1 LLDKRRL
8 GNSELYP
15 SVIGFG
21 AWAAGK
27 TGWED
32 VDDNEMEATIRHAYE
47 QGITFYDT
55 APAYGLGYSEKML
68 GKVLKPVREH
78 VIIATKAGL
87 VWDEQGQFSINV
99 TKANIIREVEE
110 SLRRLNTDYI
120 DLYQIHFP
128 DASGKTAIEE
138 TFETLNQLVDEG
150 KIRNIGVSNFNVQQ
164 LVAAQTVSQIVSL
177 QLPYNLFQRD
187 VEHAA
192 LPYAKQQN
200 IGFIPYSPL
209 AQGLLTGKF
218 NYLTRLPKTDV
229 RAQLNPLFSEKQFIK
244 NIVIIETFTGIA
256 RAIGKPLSQVAINWL
271 LYRNEITSVI
281 AGAKTIKQLEENTA
295 ATKWRLS
302 REDYEQIGR
311 LFETDSSYVI

>member
-1 LLDKRRL
+1 LDKRKL

-27 TGWED
+27 AGWGE
-32 VDDNEMEATIRHAYE
+32 VDENEIEAAIRRAYE

-55 APAYGLGYSEKML
+55 APYYGLGHSEKVL
-68 GKVLKPVREH
+68 GKVLQPVREH

-87 VWDEQGQFSINV
+87 IWNDQGQFSINV
-99 TKANIIREVEE
+99 SKANIIREVEE

-120 DLYQIHFP
+120 DLYQVHFP
-128 DASGKTAIEE
+128 DPSGKIPIEE

-164 LVAAQTVSQIVSL
+164 LVAAQSVSNIVSL

-192 LPYAKQQN
+192 LPYAKQQK

-229 RAQLNPLFSEKQFIK
+229 RAQLNPLFSDKQFIK

-256 RAIGKPLSQVAINWL
+256 RAIEKPLSQVAINWL
-271 LYRNEITSVI
+271 LYKQEITSVI
-281 AGAKTIKQLEENTA
+281 AGAKTVKQLEENTA

-302 REDYEQIGR
+302 REDYEQISR

>member
-1 LLDKRRL
+1 MEKRRL
-8 GNSELYP
+8 GNSELFP

-27 TGWED
+27 VGWGE
-32 VDDNEMEATIRHAYE
+32 VDDDEVEGAIRRAYE
-47 QGITFYDT
+47 LGITFYDT
-55 APAYGLGYSEKML
+55 APVYGLGHSEQVL

-87 VWDEQGQFSINV
+87 VWNEQGQFSVDV
-99 TKANIIREVEE
+99 TKENIVREVES

-120 DLYQIHFP
+120 DLYQIHLSDP
-128 DASGKTAIEE
+128 SGKTPVEE
-138 TFETLNQLVDEG
+138 TFETLNRLVEEG
-150 KIRNIGVSNFNVQQ
+150 KIHYIGVSNFNVQQ
-164 LVAAQTVSQIVSL
+164 LVAAQSVSNIVSL
-177 QLPYNLFQRD
+177 QLPYNLFQRN

-192 LPYAKQQN
+192 LPYAKQRN
-200 IGFIPYSPL
+200 VGFIPYSPL

-218 NYLTRLPKTDV
+218 NYLTRMPKSDI

-256 RAIGKPLSQVAINWL
+256 RSIGKPLSQVAINWL
-271 LYRNEITSVI
+271 LYRKEISSVI
-281 AGAKTIKQLEENTA
+281 AGAKTIKQVEENA
-295 ATKWRLS
+295 AAAKWSLS

-311 LFETDSSYVI
+311 LFESDSSYVI

>member
-1 LLDKRRL
+1 MDKRKL
-8 GNSELYP
+8 GNSELDP
-15 SVIGFG
+15 SIIGFG
-21 AWAAGK
+21 SWAVGK
-27 TGWED
+27 TGWGD
-32 VDDNEMEATIRHAYE
+32 VDDNEIEKTIRRAYE
-47 QGITFYDT
+47 LGVTFYDT
-55 APAYGLGYSEKML
+55 APAYGLGYSEQVL
-68 GKVLKPVREH
+68 GRVLKPVREH

-87 VWDEQGQFSINV
+87 VWNDQGQFSINV
-99 TKANIIREVEE
+99 TKSNIVREVEE
-110 SLRRLNTDYI
+110 SLRRLNTEYI
-120 DLYQIHFP
+120 DLYQIQFP
-128 DASGKTAIEE
+128 DPSGKTPIEE
-138 TFETLNQLVDEG
+138 TFETLNQLVEEG

-164 LVAAQTVSQIVSL
+164 LVAAQSVSNIVSL

-200 IGFIPYSPL
+200 IGFIPYSPI

-229 RAQLNPLFSEKQFIK
+229 RAQLNPLFSDKQFTK

-256 RAIGKPLSQVAINWL
+256 RTIGKPLSQVAINWL
-271 LYRNEITSVI
+271 LFRNEISTVI
-281 AGAKTIKQLEENTA
+281 VGAKTVKQLEENAA

-302 REDYEQIGR
+302 REDYEQIGH

>member
-1 LLDKRRL
+1 MDKRKL

-15 SVIGFG
+15 SIIGFG

-27 TGWED
+27 AGWGE
-32 VDDNEMEATIRHAYE
+32 VDDNEIEAVIRRAYE

-55 APAYGLGYSEKML
+55 APSYGLGHSEKVL
-68 GKVLKPVREH
+68 GKVLQPVREH

-87 VWDEQGQFSINV
+87 IWNDQGQFSINV
-99 TKANIIREVEE
+99 SKANIIREVEE

-120 DLYQIHFP
+120 DLYQVHFP
-128 DASGKTAIEE
+128 DPSGKTPIEE
-138 TFETLNQLVDEG
+138 TFETLNQLVVEG

-164 LVAAQTVSQIVSL
+164 LVAAQSVSNIVSL

-192 LPYAKQQN
+192 LPYAKQQK

-229 RAQLNPLFSEKQFIK
+229 RAQLNPLFSDKQFIK

-256 RAIGKPLSQVAINWL
+256 RAIEKPLSQVAINWL
-271 LYRNEITSVI
+271 VYKQEITSVI
-281 AGAKTIKQLEENTA
+281 AGAKTVKQLEENTA

-302 REDYEQIGR
+302 REDYEQISR